1 VSSKYWF
8 KNLTAHDLCDTQY
21 DSYIAFRGLLKTLPA
36 ILFLPFL
43 SLYLAGCSAQPTPYR
58 PPTMVIQPAQ
68 PVTTAGI
75 PAVTSQFV
83 ETQLPI
89 STPGCTNNLTFLE
102 DLSLPDGTVVKPGA
116 LLDKRWLVENSGT
129 CNWDKYYRLKFMSGA
144 ELSTPL
150 DQALLPARSGSKATI
165 RIIFTAPSDAGTYQS
180 AWQAF
185 NPQGEPF
192 GDPVFIQLEVGSD
205 KP

>member
-1 VSSKYWF
+1 MSSKYWF
-8 KNLTAHDLCDTQY
+8 KILTAHDLFDTQY
-21 DSYIAFRGLLKTLPA
+21 ESCIAFRVLLKTLHA
-36 ILFLPFL
+36 MLFLPFL
-43 SLYLAGCSAQPTPYR
+43 CLYLAGCSAQPTPYR
-58 PPTMVIQPAQ
+58 PPTMVIQPTGQ
-68 PVTTAGI
+68 VTTVVL
-75 PAVTSQFV
+75 PAATSQFV
-83 ETQLPI
+83 ETLLPI

-129 CNWDKYYRLKFMSGA
+129 CNWDKYYRLKFMSGV
-144 ELSTPL
+144 ELSAPL

-165 RIIFTAPSDAGTYQS
+165 QIIFTAPSDAGTYQS